1 MEFNFNPADDEKD
14 VLNKY
19 GRNLNQEVK
28 DNKIDP
34 IIGRDE
40 EVRRVIEIISRKT
53 KNNPVLIGE
62 PGVGKTAIV
71 EGLAQ
76 RIVNNDVP
84 SNLKDKVIYEIS
96 LPSIIAGA
104 SYQGQFEQRL
114 NSIIKAVKESNG
126 KIILFIDEIH
136 MLIGTGKNGSGSSM
150 DAANI
155 FKPMMARGE
164 MKIIG
169 ATTLNEYRE
178 YIEKDSALERRMQK
192 VYVKVPSKEETLTI
206 MRGLKQKW
214 EIFHNV
220 KIHDS
225 ALVAA
230 VKLSDRYINDRYLP
244 DKAID
249 LIDEA
254 AAKVKTQMY
263 SLPSDLDEVNH
274 QVVYLETEKAA
285 LINENDAK
293 SKKALEETE
302 QKLEALKKKQKKLRD
317 NWQKQ
322 KSEHDILNNLKKQ
335 VEEDK
340 QKIDRYQMEGEFVK
354 ASELLYSTIP
364 NLQKQIT
371 DLETKINDDPKNMI
385 HDSVTANDVSE
396 VISKA
401 TGIPLEKLIESDKN
415 KLLNLENELKKRV
428 KGQDEAIK
436 IVSDVVLRSR
446 AGINDPNRPIGS
458 FLFIGPTGVGKTELA
473 KSLASALFNSEKAI
487 VRFDMSEFM
496 EKHSVSKLV
505 GAPPGYVGYEQAG
518 ELTEAIRRRPYS
530 VILLD
535 EIEKAHPDVLNLFLQ
550 VLDDG
555 QLRDSQGREV
565 NFKNTIIIMTSNLC
579 SELIGKKDKQKVIEE
594 LSHFLKKEFINRIDE
609 IVPFNKLGTNE
620 IFEII
625 KKTLNDLSTRLL
637 NQDIN
642 VSFDKNVYKHIQD
655 SAYDPVFG
663 ARPIKRFIQ
672 KEIENLIAK
681 AIVDNKVK
689 KEKKYIVELKSD
701 KKLTIREIKSN

>member
-1 MEFNFNPADDEKD
+1 MDFNFNPAEDEKNA
-14 VLNKY
+14 LAKY

-40 EVRRVIEIISRKT
+40 EIRRVIEIISRKT

-114 NSIIKAVKESNG
+114 NNIIKAVKESNG
-126 KIILFIDEIH
+126 NIILFIDEIH
-136 MLIGTGKNGSGSSM
+136 MLVGTGKTGSGSSM

-192 VYVKVPSKEETLTI
+192 VYVKEPTKQEALTI

-214 EIFHNV
+214 ELFHKV

-230 VKLSDRYINDRYLP
+230 VKLSDRYINDRFLP

-254 AAKVKTQMY
+254 AAKIKTQMY
-263 SLPSDLDEVNH
+263 SVPADLDEVNR
-274 QVVYLETEKAA
+274 QIVYLETEKAA
-285 LINENDAK
+285 LMNENDNK
-293 SKKALEETE
+293 SKKNLEDTE
-302 QKLEALKKKQKKLRD
+302 EKLKELKQKQKTLND
-317 NWQKQ
+317 DWQKQ
-322 KSEHDILNNLKKQ
+322 KAEHDTLNNLKKQ
-335 VEEDK
+335 VDDSK
-340 QKIDRYQMEGEFVK
+340 QKIDRYQIEGEFVK
-354 ASELLYSTIP
+354 ASELLYSVIP
-364 NLQKQIT
+364 NLEKQIAA
-371 DLETKINDDPKNMI
+371 LEKKINDNPKYMI
-385 HDSVTANDVSE
+385 HDAVTANDVSE

-401 TGIPLEKLIESDKN
+401 TGIPLEKLIESDRA
-415 KLLNLENELKKRV
+415 KLLNLENELKKKV

-436 IVSDVVLRSR
+436 VVSDVVLRNR
-446 AGINDPNRPIGS
+446 AGINDPNHPIGS
-458 FLFIGPTGVGKTELA
+458 FLFMGPTGVGKTELA
-473 KSLASALFNSEKAI
+473 KALAYSLFNSEKAI

-496 EKHSVSKLV
+496 EKHSISKLV

-565 NFKNTIIIMTSNLC
+565 NFKNTIIIMTSNLGG
-579 SELIGKKDKQKVIEE
+579 ELIAENKKDEAIKDLTHV
-594 LSHFLKKEFINRIDE
+594 LKKEFINRIDE
-609 IVPFNKLGTNE
+609 IVCFNQLSPKVIDQIIDKL
-620 IFEII
+620 
-625 KKTLNDLSTRLL
+625 LNDLTYRLAM
-637 NQDIN
+637 QDIS
-642 VSFDKNVYKHIQD
+642 VSFTIDVKKYIQKN
-655 SAYDPVFG
+655 AYDPVFG

-672 KEIENLIAK
+672 KQIENLIAK
-681 AIVDNKVK
+681 AIVDNEIK
-689 KEKKYIVELKSD
+689 KDKHYTVELVD
-701 KKLTIREIKSN
+701 GKKLSIVKQRLN

>member
-192 VYVKVPSKEETLTI
+192 VYVKEPSKEETLTI

-302 QKLEALKKKQKKLRD
+302 QKLETLKKKQKKLRD

>member
-1 MEFNFNPADDEKD
+1 MDFNFNPAEDEKNA
-14 VLNKY
+14 LAKY

-40 EVRRVIEIISRKT
+40 EIRRVIEIISRKT

-114 NSIIKAVKESNG
+114 NNIIKAVKESNG
-126 KIILFIDEIH
+126 NIILFIDEIH
-136 MLIGTGKNGSGSSM
+136 MLVGTGKTGSGSSM

-192 VYVKVPSKEETLTI
+192 VYVKEPTKQVALTI

-214 EIFHNV
+214 ELFHKV

-230 VKLSDRYINDRYLP
+230 VKLSDRYINDRFLP

-254 AAKVKTQMY
+254 AAKIKTQMY
-263 SLPSDLDEVNH
+263 SVPADLDEVNR
-274 QVVYLETEKAA
+274 QIVYLETEKAA
-285 LINENDAK
+285 LMNENDNK
-293 SKKALEETE
+293 SKKNLEDTE
-302 QKLEALKKKQKKLRD
+302 EKLKELKQKQKTLND
-317 NWQKQ
+317 DWQKQ
-322 KSEHDILNNLKKQ
+322 KAEHDTLNNLKKQ
-335 VEEDK
+335 VDDSK
-340 QKIDRYQMEGEFVK
+340 QKIDRYQIDGEFVK
-354 ASELLYSTIP
+354 ASELLYSVIP
-364 NLQKQIT
+364 NLEKQIAA
-371 DLETKINDDPKNMI
+371 LEKKINDDPKYMI
-385 HDSVTANDVSE
+385 HDAVTANDVSE

-401 TGIPLEKLIESDKN
+401 TGIPLEKLIESDRA
-415 KLLNLENELKKRV
+415 KLLNLENELKKKV

-436 IVSDVVLRSR
+436 VVSDVVLRNR
-446 AGINDPNRPIGS
+446 AGINDPNHPIGS
-458 FLFIGPTGVGKTELA
+458 FLFMGPTGVGKTELA
-473 KSLASALFNSEKAI
+473 KALAYSLFNSEKAI

-496 EKHSVSKLV
+496 EKHSISKLV

-565 NFKNTIIIMTSNLC
+565 NFKNTIIIMTSNLGG
-579 SELIGKKDKQKVIEE
+579 ELIAENKKDEAIKDLTHV
-594 LSHFLKKEFINRIDE
+594 LKKEFINRIDE
-609 IVPFNKLGTNE
+609 IVCFNKLSPE
-620 IFEII
+620 VIDQII
-625 KKTLNDLSTRLL
+625 DKLLNDLSNRLAM
-637 NQDIN
+637 QDIY
-642 VSFDKNVYKHIQD
+642 VSFAKDVKKYIQK

-672 KEIENLIAK
+672 KQIENLIAK
-681 AIVDNKVK
+681 AIVDNEIK
-689 KEKKYIVELKSD
+689 KDKHYTIELVD
-701 KKLTIREIKSN
+701 GKKLSIVKQRLN

>member
-1 MEFNFNPADDEKD
+1 MDFNFNPAEDEKD
-14 VLNKY
+14 ALAKY

-28 DNKIDP
+28 ENKIDP

-40 EVRRVIEIISRKT
+40 EIRRVIEIISRKT

-114 NSIIKAVKESNG
+114 NNIIKAVKESNG
-126 KIILFIDEIH
+126 NIILFIDEIH
-136 MLIGTGKNGSGSSM
+136 MLVGTGKTGSGSSM

-192 VYVKVPSKEETLTI
+192 VYVKEPTKQEALTI

-214 EIFHNV
+214 ELFHKV

-230 VKLSDRYINDRYLP
+230 VKLSDRYINDRFLP

-254 AAKVKTQMY
+254 AAKIKTQMY
-263 SLPSDLDEVNH
+263 SVPADLDEVNR
-274 QVVYLETEKAA
+274 QIVYLETEKAA
-285 LINENDAK
+285 LMNENDNK
-293 SKKALEETE
+293 SKKNLEDTKE
-302 QKLEALKKKQKKLRD
+302 KLKELKQKQKTLND
-317 NWQKQ
+317 DWQKQ
-322 KSEHDILNNLKKQ
+322 KAEHDTLNNLKKQ
-335 VEEDK
+335 VEDSK
-340 QKIDRYQMEGEFVK
+340 QKIDRYQIEGEFVK
-354 ASELLYSTIP
+354 ASELLYSVIP
-364 NLQKQIT
+364 NLEKQIAA
-371 DLETKINDDPKNMI
+371 LEKKINDDPKYMI
-385 HDSVTANDVSE
+385 HDAVTANDVSE

-401 TGIPLEKLIESDKN
+401 TGIPLEKLIESDRA
-415 KLLNLENELKKRV
+415 KLLNLENELKKKV

-436 IVSDVVLRSR
+436 VVSDVVLRNR
-446 AGINDPNRPIGS
+446 AGINDPNHPIGS
-458 FLFIGPTGVGKTELA
+458 FLFMGPTGVGKTELA
-473 KSLASALFNSEKAI
+473 KALAYSLFNSEKAI

-496 EKHSVSKLV
+496 EKHSISKLV

-565 NFKNTIIIMTSNLC
+565 NFKNTIIIMTSNLGG
-579 SELIGKKDKQKVIEE
+579 ELIAKNKKDEAIKDLTHV
-594 LSHFLKKEFINRIDE
+594 LKKEFINRIDE
-609 IVPFNKLGTNE
+609 IVCFNQLSPEVIDQIIDKL
-620 IFEII
+620 
-625 KKTLNDLSTRLL
+625 LNDLSNRLAM
-637 NQDIN
+637 QDIY
-642 VSFDKNVYKHIQD
+642 VSFTKDVKKYIQK

-672 KEIENLIAK
+672 KQIENLIAK
-681 AIVDNKVK
+681 AIVDNEIK
-689 KEKKYIVELKSD
+689 KDKHYTVELVD
-701 KKLTIREIKSN
+701 GKKLSIVKQKLN

>member
-1 MEFNFNPADDEKD
+1 MDFNFNPAEDEKNA
-14 VLNKY
+14 LAKY

-40 EVRRVIEIISRKT
+40 EIRRVIEIISRKT

-114 NSIIKAVKESNG
+114 NNIIKAVKESNG
-126 KIILFIDEIH
+126 NIILFIDEIH
-136 MLIGTGKNGSGSSM
+136 MLVGTGKTGSGSSM

-192 VYVKVPSKEETLTI
+192 VYVKEPTKQEALTI

-214 EIFHNV
+214 ELFHKV

-230 VKLSDRYINDRYLP
+230 VKLSDRYINDRFLP

-254 AAKVKTQMY
+254 AAKIKTQMY
-263 SLPSDLDEVNH
+263 SVPADLDEVNR
-274 QVVYLETEKAA
+274 QIVYLETEKAA
-285 LINENDAK
+285 LMNENDNK
-293 SKKALEETE
+293 SKKNLEDTE
-302 QKLEALKKKQKKLRD
+302 EKLKELKQKQKTLND
-317 NWQKQ
+317 DWQKQ
-322 KSEHDILNNLKKQ
+322 KAEHDTLNNLKKQ
-335 VEEDK
+335 VDDSK
-340 QKIDRYQMEGEFVK
+340 QKIDRYQIEGEFVK
-354 ASELLYSTIP
+354 ASELLYSVIP
-364 NLQKQIT
+364 NLEKQIAA
-371 DLETKINDDPKNMI
+371 LEKKINDNPKYMI
-385 HDSVTANDVSE
+385 HDAVTANDVSE

-401 TGIPLEKLIESDKN
+401 TGIPLEKLIESDRA
-415 KLLNLENELKKRV
+415 KLLNLENELKKKV

-436 IVSDVVLRSR
+436 VVSDVVLRNR
-446 AGINDPNRPIGS
+446 AGINDPNHPIGS
-458 FLFIGPTGVGKTELA
+458 FLFMGPTGVGKTELA
-473 KSLASALFNSEKAI
+473 KALAYSLFNNEKAI

-496 EKHSVSKLV
+496 EKHSISKLV

-555 QLRDSQGREV
+555 QLRDSQGHEV
-565 NFKNTIIIMTSNLC
+565 NFKNTIIIMTSNLGG
-579 SELIGKKDKQKVIEE
+579 ELIAENKKDEAIKDLTHV
-594 LSHFLKKEFINRIDE
+594 LKKEFINRIDE
-609 IVPFNKLGTNE
+609 IVCFNQLSPKVIDQIIDKL
-620 IFEII
+620 
-625 KKTLNDLSTRLL
+625 LNDLSNRLAM
-637 NQDIN
+637 QDIC
-642 VSFDKNVYKHIQD
+642 VSFTKDVKKYIQK

-672 KEIENLIAK
+672 KQIENLIAK
-681 AIVDNKVK
+681 AIVDNEIK
-689 KEKKYIVELKSD
+689 KDKHYTVELVD
-701 KKLTIREIKSN
+701 GKKLSIVKQRLN

>member
-1 MEFNFNPADDEKD
+1 MDFNFNPAEDEKNA
-14 VLNKY
+14 LAKY

-28 DNKIDP
+28 ENKIDP

-40 EVRRVIEIISRKT
+40 EIRRVIEIISRKT

-114 NSIIKAVKESNG
+114 NNIIKAVKESNG
-126 KIILFIDEIH
+126 NIILFIDEIH
-136 MLIGTGKNGSGSSM
+136 MLVGTGKTGSGSSM

-192 VYVKVPSKEETLTI
+192 VYVKEPTKQEALTI

-214 EIFHNV
+214 ELFHKV

-230 VKLSDRYINDRYLP
+230 VKLSDRYINDRFLP

-254 AAKVKTQMY
+254 AAKIKTQMY
-263 SLPSDLDEVNH
+263 SVPADLDEVNR
-274 QVVYLETEKAA
+274 QIVYLETEKAA
-285 LINENDAK
+285 LMNENDNK
-293 SKKALEETE
+293 SKKNLEDTE
-302 QKLEALKKKQKKLRD
+302 EKLKELKQKQKTLND
-317 NWQKQ
+317 DWQKQ
-322 KSEHDILNNLKKQ
+322 KAEHDTLNNLKKQ
-335 VEEDK
+335 VDDSK
-340 QKIDRYQMEGEFVK
+340 QKIDRYQIEGEFVK
-354 ASELLYSTIP
+354 ASELLYSVIP
-364 NLQKQIT
+364 NLEKQIAA
-371 DLETKINDDPKNMI
+371 LEKKINDDPKYMI
-385 HDSVTANDVSE
+385 HDAVTANDVSE

-401 TGIPLEKLIESDKN
+401 TGIPLEKLIESDRA
-415 KLLNLENELKKRV
+415 KLLNLENELKKKV
-428 KGQDEAIK
+428 KGQDEALK
-436 IVSDVVLRSR
+436 VVSDVVLRNR
-446 AGINDPNRPIGS
+446 AGINDPNHPIGS
-458 FLFIGPTGVGKTELA
+458 FLFMGPTGVGKTELA
-473 KSLASALFNSEKAI
+473 KALAYSLFNSEKAI

-496 EKHSVSKLV
+496 EKHSISKLV

-518 ELTEAIRRRPYS
+518 ELTEVIRRRPYS

-565 NFKNTIIIMTSNLC
+565 NFKNTIIIMTSNLGG
-579 SELIGKKDKQKVIEE
+579 ELIAENKKDEAIKDLTHV
-594 LSHFLKKEFINRIDE
+594 LKKEFINRIDE
-609 IVPFNKLGTNE
+609 IVCFNKLSPE
-620 IFEII
+620 VIDQII
-625 KKTLNDLSTRLL
+625 DKLLNDLSNRLAM
-637 NQDIN
+637 QDIY
-642 VSFDKNVYKHIQD
+642 VSFAKDVKKYIQK

-672 KEIENLIAK
+672 KQIENLIAK
-681 AIVDNKVK
+681 AIVDNEIK
-689 KEKKYIVELKSD
+689 KDKHYTIELVD
-701 KKLTIREIKSN
+701 GKKLSIVKQRLN

>member
-1 MEFNFNPADDEKD
+1 MDFNFNPAEDEKNA
-14 VLNKY
+14 LAKY

-40 EVRRVIEIISRKT
+40 EIRRVIEIISRKT

-114 NSIIKAVKESNG
+114 NNIIKAVKESNG
-126 KIILFIDEIH
+126 NIILFIDEIH
-136 MLIGTGKNGSGSSM
+136 MLVGTGKTGSGSSM

-192 VYVKVPSKEETLTI
+192 VYVKEPTKQEALTI

-214 EIFHNV
+214 ELFHKV

-230 VKLSDRYINDRYLP
+230 VKLSDRYINDRFLP

-254 AAKVKTQMY
+254 AAKIKTQMY
-263 SLPSDLDEVNH
+263 SVPADLDEVNR
-274 QVVYLETEKAA
+274 QIVYLETEKAA
-285 LINENDAK
+285 LMNENDNK
-293 SKKALEETE
+293 SKKNLEDTE
-302 QKLEALKKKQKKLRD
+302 EKLKELKQKQKTLND
-317 NWQKQ
+317 DWQKQ
-322 KSEHDILNNLKKQ
+322 KAEHDTLNNLKKQ
-335 VEEDK
+335 VDDSK
-340 QKIDRYQMEGEFVK
+340 QKIDRYQIEGEFVK
-354 ASELLYSTIP
+354 ASELLYSVIP
-364 NLQKQIT
+364 NLEKQIAA
-371 DLETKINDDPKNMI
+371 LEKKINDNPKYMI
-385 HDSVTANDVSE
+385 HDAVTANDVSE

-401 TGIPLEKLIESDKN
+401 TGIPLEKLIESDRA
-415 KLLNLENELKKRV
+415 KLLNLENELKKKV

-436 IVSDVVLRSR
+436 VVSDVVLRNR
-446 AGINDPNRPIGS
+446 AGINDPNHPIGS
-458 FLFIGPTGVGKTELA
+458 FLFMGPTGVGKTELA
-473 KSLASALFNSEKAI
+473 KALAYSLFNSEKAI

-496 EKHSVSKLV
+496 EKHSISKLV

-565 NFKNTIIIMTSNLC
+565 NFKNTIIIMTSNLGG
-579 SELIGKKDKQKVIEE
+579 ELIAENKKDEAIKDLTHV
-594 LSHFLKKEFINRIDE
+594 LKKEFINRIDE
-609 IVPFNKLGTNE
+609 IVCFNQLSPKVIDQIIDKL
-620 IFEII
+620 
-625 KKTLNDLSTRLL
+625 LNDLTYRLAM
-637 NQDIN
+637 QDIS
-642 VSFDKNVYKHIQD
+642 VSFTIDVKKYIQK

-672 KEIENLIAK
+672 KQIENLIAK
-681 AIVDNKVK
+681 AIVDNEIK
-689 KEKKYIVELKSD
+689 KDKHYTVELVD
-701 KKLTIREIKSN
+701 GKKLSIVKQRLN

>member
-1 MEFNFNPADDEKD
+1 MDFNFNHAEDEKNA
-14 VLNKY
+14 LAKY

-40 EVRRVIEIISRKT
+40 EIRRVIEIISRKT

-114 NSIIKAVKESNG
+114 NNIIKAVKESNG
-126 KIILFIDEIH
+126 NIILFIDEIH
-136 MLIGTGKNGSGSSM
+136 MLVGTGKTGSGSSM

-192 VYVKVPSKEETLTI
+192 VYVKEPTKQEALTI

-214 EIFHNV
+214 ELFHKV

-230 VKLSDRYINDRYLP
+230 VKLSDRYINDRFLP

-254 AAKVKTQMY
+254 AAKIKTQMY
-263 SLPSDLDEVNH
+263 SVPADLDEVNR
-274 QVVYLETEKAA
+274 QIVYLETEKAA
-285 LINENDAK
+285 LMNENDNK
-293 SKKALEETE
+293 SKKNLEDTE
-302 QKLEALKKKQKKLRD
+302 EKLKELKQKQKTLND
-317 NWQKQ
+317 DWQKQ
-322 KSEHDILNNLKKQ
+322 KAEHDTLNNLKKQ
-335 VEEDK
+335 VDDSK
-340 QKIDRYQMEGEFVK
+340 QKIDRYQIEGEFVK
-354 ASELLYSTIP
+354 ASELLYSVIP
-364 NLQKQIT
+364 NLEKQIAA
-371 DLETKINDDPKNMI
+371 LEKKINDDPKYMI
-385 HDSVTANDVSE
+385 HDAVTANDVSE

-401 TGIPLEKLIESDKN
+401 TGIPLEKLIESDRA
-415 KLLNLENELKKRV
+415 KLLNLENELKKKV

-436 IVSDVVLRSR
+436 VVSDVVLRNR
-446 AGINDPNRPIGS
+446 AGINDPNHPIGS
-458 FLFIGPTGVGKTELA
+458 FLFMGPTGVGKTELA
-473 KSLASALFNSEKAI
+473 KALAYSLFNSEKAI

-496 EKHSVSKLV
+496 EKHSISKLV

-565 NFKNTIIIMTSNLC
+565 NFKNTIIIMTSNLGG
-579 SELIGKKDKQKVIEE
+579 ELIAENKKDEAIKDLTHV
-594 LSHFLKKEFINRIDE
+594 LKKEFINRIDE
-609 IVPFNKLGTNE
+609 IVCFNQLSPKVIDQIIDKL
-620 IFEII
+620 
-625 KKTLNDLSTRLL
+625 LNDLTYRLAM
-637 NQDIN
+637 QDIS
-642 VSFDKNVYKHIQD
+642 VSFTIDVKKYIQK

-672 KEIENLIAK
+672 KQIENLIAK
-681 AIVDNKVK
+681 AIVDNEIK
-689 KEKKYIVELKSD
+689 KDKHYTIELVD
-701 KKLTIREIKSN
+701 GKKLSIVKQRLN

>member
-1 MEFNFNPADDEKD
+1 MEFNFNPVEDEKD

-40 EVRRVIEIISRKT
+40 EIRRVIEIISRKT

-104 SYQGQFEQRL
+104 SFQGQFEQRL
-114 NSIIKAVKESNG
+114 NNIIKTVKESDG

-136 MLIGTGKNGSGSSM
+136 MLVGTGKTGSGSSM

-192 VYVKVPSKEETLTI
+192 VYVKEPTKEETLTI

-214 EIFHNV
+214 EIFHKV

-230 VKLSDRYINDRYLP
+230 VKLSDRYINDHYLP

-263 SLPSDLDEVNH
+263 SLPSDLDEVNR

-285 LINENDAK
+285 LMNESDSK
-293 SKKALEETE
+293 SKKTLEETE
-302 QKLEALKKKQKKLRD
+302 EKLKNLKKKQKTLND

-322 KSEHDILNNLKKQ
+322 KAEHDSLNNLKKE
-335 VEEDK
+335 VEESK
-340 QKIDRYQMEGEFVK
+340 QKVDRYQIEGEFVK

-364 NLQKQIT
+364 NLQKKIN
-371 DLETKINDDPKNMI
+371 DLETKINNDPKNMI

-401 TGIPLEKLIESDKN
+401 TGIPLEKLIESDKT

-446 AGINDPNRPIGS
+446 AGINDPNCPNGS

-487 VRFDMSEFM
+487 IRFDMSEFM

-505 GAPPGYVGYEQAG
+505 GAPPGYVGYEHAG
-518 ELTEAIRRRPYS
+518 ELTEAVRRRPYS

-565 NFKNTIIIMTSNLC
+565 NFKNTIIIMTSNLG
-579 SELIGKKDKQKVIEE
+579 SELIGKKDKQKMIEE

-609 IVPFNKLGTNE
+609 IVEFKKLNTTE
-620 IFEII
+620 IYKII
-625 KKTLNDLSTRLL
+625 EKMLNDLSIRLA

-642 VSFDKNVYKHIQD
+642 VSFDKNIYKYIQEN
-655 SAYDPVFG
+655 AYDSVFG

-681 AIVDNKVK
+681 SIVDNKLK
-689 KEKKYIVELKSD
+689 KDRNYIIELNNKKIE
-701 KKLTIREIKSN
+701 IHEIKAN

>member
-84 SNLKDKVIYEIS
+84 TNLKDKVIYEIS

-114 NSIIKAVKESNG
+114 NNIIKAVKESNG

-136 MLIGTGKNGSGSSM
+136 MLIGTGKNGGGSSM

-192 VYVKVPSKEETLTI
+192 VYVKEPTKEETLTI

-244 DKAID
+244 DKAIE
-249 LIDEA
+249 LMDEA

-285 LINENDAK
+285 LMNENDTK
-293 SKKALEETE
+293 SKKALEEAE
-302 QKLEALKKKQKKLRD
+302 QKLEALKKKQKTLRD

-322 KSEHDILNNLKKQ
+322 KSEHDTLNDLKKQ
-335 VEEDK
+335 VEDDK
-340 QKIDRYQMEGEFVK
+340 QKIDRYQMEGEFIK

-364 NLQKQIT
+364 NLQKQIAS
-371 DLETKINDDPKNMI
+371 LETKINNDPKNMI

-530 VILLD
+530 VVLLD

-579 SELIGKKDKQKVIEE
+579 SELISMKDKQKVIEE

-625 KKTLNDLSTRLL
+625 NKTLNDLSTRLS

-642 VSFDKNVYKHIQD
+642 VSFDKNVYKYIQD

-681 AIVDNKVK
+681 ALVDNKVK
-689 KEKKYIVELKSD
+689 KEKNYLVELKSD
-701 KKLTIREIKSN
+701 KKLTINEVKSN

>member
-1 MEFNFNPADDEKD
+1 MDFNFNPAEDEKNA
-14 VLNKY
+14 LAKY

-40 EVRRVIEIISRKT
+40 EIRRVIEIISRKT

-114 NSIIKAVKESNG
+114 NNIIKAVKESNG
-126 KIILFIDEIH
+126 SIILFIDEIH
-136 MLIGTGKNGSGSSM
+136 MLVGTGKTGSGSSM

-192 VYVKVPSKEETLTI
+192 VYVKEPTKQEALTI

-214 EIFHNV
+214 ELFHKV

-230 VKLSDRYINDRYLP
+230 VKLSDRYINDRFLP

-254 AAKVKTQMY
+254 AAKIKTQMY
-263 SLPSDLDEVNH
+263 SVPADLDEVNR
-274 QVVYLETEKAA
+274 QIVYLETEKAA
-285 LINENDAK
+285 LMNENDNK
-293 SKKALEETE
+293 SKKNLEDTE
-302 QKLEALKKKQKKLRD
+302 EKLKELKQKQKTLND
-317 NWQKQ
+317 DWQKQ
-322 KSEHDILNNLKKQ
+322 KAEHDTLNNLKKQ
-335 VEEDK
+335 VDDSK
-340 QKIDRYQMEGEFVK
+340 QKIDRYQIEGEFVK
-354 ASELLYSTIP
+354 ASELLYSVIP
-364 NLQKQIT
+364 NLEKQIAA
-371 DLETKINDDPKNMI
+371 LEKKINDDPKYMI
-385 HDSVTANDVSE
+385 HDAVTANDVSE

-401 TGIPLEKLIESDKN
+401 TGIPLEKLIESDRA
-415 KLLNLENELKKRV
+415 KLLNLENELKKKV

-436 IVSDVVLRSR
+436 VVSDVVLRNR
-446 AGINDPNRPIGS
+446 AGINDPNHPIGS
-458 FLFIGPTGVGKTELA
+458 FLFMGPTGVGKTELA
-473 KSLASALFNSEKAI
+473 KALAYSLFNSEKAI

-496 EKHSVSKLV
+496 EKHSISKLV

-565 NFKNTIIIMTSNLC
+565 NFKNTIIIMTSNLGG
-579 SELIGKKDKQKVIEE
+579 ELIAENKKDEAIKDLTHV
-594 LSHFLKKEFINRIDE
+594 LKKEFINRIDE
-609 IVPFNKLGTNE
+609 IVCFNKLSPE
-620 IFEII
+620 VIDQII
-625 KKTLNDLSTRLL
+625 DKLLNDLSNRLAM
-637 NQDIN
+637 QDIY
-642 VSFDKNVYKHIQD
+642 VSFAKDVKKYIQK

-672 KEIENLIAK
+672 KQIENLIAK
-681 AIVDNKVK
+681 AIVDNEIK
-689 KEKKYIVELKSD
+689 KDKHYTIELVD
-701 KKLTIREIKSN
+701 GKKLSIVKQRLN

>member
-1 MEFNFNPADDEKD
+1 MDFNFNPAEDEKNA
-14 VLNKY
+14 LAKY

-40 EVRRVIEIISRKT
+40 EIRRVIEIISRKT

-114 NSIIKAVKESNG
+114 NNIIKAVKESNG
-126 KIILFIDEIH
+126 NIILFIDEIH
-136 MLIGTGKNGSGSSM
+136 MLVGTGKTGAGSSM

-192 VYVKVPSKEETLTI
+192 VYVKEPTKQEALTI

-214 EIFHNV
+214 ELFHKV

-230 VKLSDRYINDRYLP
+230 VKLSDRYINDRFLP

-254 AAKVKTQMY
+254 AAKIKTQMY
-263 SLPSDLDEVNH
+263 SVPADLDEVNR
-274 QVVYLETEKAA
+274 QIVYLETEKAA
-285 LINENDAK
+285 LMNENDNK
-293 SKKALEETE
+293 SKKNLEDTE
-302 QKLEALKKKQKKLRD
+302 EKLKKLKQKQKTLND
-317 NWQKQ
+317 DWQKQ
-322 KSEHDILNNLKKQ
+322 KAEHDTLNSLKKQ
-335 VEEDK
+335 VDDSK
-340 QKIDRYQMEGEFVK
+340 QKIDRYQIEGEFVK
-354 ASELLYSTIP
+354 ASELLYSVIP
-364 NLQKQIT
+364 NLEKQIAA
-371 DLETKINDDPKNMI
+371 LEKKINDDPKYMI
-385 HDSVTANDVSE
+385 HDAVTANDVSE

-401 TGIPLEKLIESDKN
+401 TGIPLEKLIESDRA
-415 KLLNLENELKKRV
+415 KLLNLENELKKKV

-436 IVSDVVLRSR
+436 VVSDVVLRNR

-458 FLFIGPTGVGKTELA
+458 FLFMGPTGVGKTELA
-473 KSLASALFNSEKAI
+473 KALAYSLFNSEKAI

-496 EKHSVSKLV
+496 EKHSISKLV

-565 NFKNTIIIMTSNLC
+565 NFKNTIIIMTSNLGG
-579 SELIGKKDKQKVIEE
+579 ELIAENKKDEAIKDLTHV
-594 LSHFLKKEFINRIDE
+594 LKKEFINRIDE
-609 IVPFNKLGTNE
+609 IVCFNKLSPE
-620 IFEII
+620 VIDQII
-625 KKTLNDLSTRLL
+625 DKLLNDLSNRLAM
-637 NQDIN
+637 QDIY
-642 VSFDKNVYKHIQD
+642 VSFAKDVKKYIQK

-672 KEIENLIAK
+672 KQIENLIAK
-681 AIVDNKVK
+681 AIVDNEIK
-689 KEKKYIVELKSD
+689 KDKHYTIELVD
-701 KKLTIREIKSN
+701 GKKLSIVKQRLN

>member
-192 VYVKVPSKEETLTI
+192 VYVKEPSKEETLTI

-364 NLQKQIT
+364 NLQKQIA

-642 VSFDKNVYKHIQD
+642 VSFDKNVYKYIQD

>member
-1 MEFNFNPADDEKD
+1 MEFNFNPAEDEKD

-40 EVRRVIEIISRKT
+40 EIRRVIEIISRKT

-71 EGLAQ
+71 EGLVQ
-76 RIVNNDVP
+76 RIINNDVP

-104 SYQGQFEQRL
+104 SFQGQFEQRL

-136 MLIGTGKNGSGSSM
+136 MLIGTGKTNGGSSM

-155 FKPMMARGE
+155 LKPMMARGE

-192 VYVKVPSKEETLTI
+192 VYVKEPTKEEALTI
-206 MRGLKQKW
+206 IRGLKQKW
-214 EIFHNV
+214 EIFHKV

-225 ALVAA
+225 ALVSA
-230 VKLSDRYINDRYLP
+230 VNLSDRYINDHYLP

-263 SLPSDLDEVNH
+263 SVPSDLDEVNH
-274 QVVYLETEKAA
+274 QIVYLETEKAA
-285 LINENDAK
+285 LMNENDAK

-302 QKLEALKKKQKKLRD
+302 QKLKNLKKKQKTLND
-317 NWQKQ
+317 EWQKQ
-322 KSEHDILNNLKKQ
+322 KVEHDSLNNLKKE
-335 VEEDK
+335 VEESK
-340 QKIDRYQMEGEFVK
+340 QKIDRYQIEGEFVK

-371 DLETKINDDPKNMI
+371 NLESKINNDPKNMI

-401 TGIPLEKLIESDKN
+401 TGIPLEKLIESDKT
-415 KLLNLENELKKRV
+415 KLLNLENELKMRV
-428 KGQDEAIK
+428 KGQDEAVK

-473 KSLASALFNSEKAI
+473 KSLASALFDSEKAI

-518 ELTEAIRRRPYS
+518 ALTEAIRRKPYS

-565 NFKNTIIIMTSNLC
+565 NFKNTIIIMTSNLG
-579 SELIGKKDKQKVIEE
+579 SELVGKKDKQKIIEE
-594 LSHFLKKEFINRIDE
+594 LTHFLKKEFINRIDE
-609 IVPFNKLGTNE
+609 IVLFNRLNTTE
-620 IFEII
+620 ISKII
-625 KKTLNDLSTRLL
+625 EKILNDLSMRLD

-642 VSFDKNVYKHIQD
+642 VVFDKSIYKYIQD
-655 SAYDPVFG
+655 NAYDPVFG

-681 AIVDNKVK
+681 SIVDNKVK
-689 KEKKYIVELKSD
+689 KDKNYIINLKN
-701 KKLTIREIKSN
+701 KKLEIHEIKPN

>member
-192 VYVKVPSKEETLTI
+192 VYVKEPSKEETLTI

-302 QKLEALKKKQKKLRD
+302 QKLETLKKKQKKLRD

-637 NQDIN
+637 NQDTN
-642 VSFDKNVYKHIQD
+642 VSFDKNVYKYIQD

-663 ARPIKRFIQ
+663 ARPIERFIQ

>member
-1 MEFNFNPADDEKD
+1 MDFNFNPAEDEKNA
-14 VLNKY
+14 LAKY

-40 EVRRVIEIISRKT
+40 EIRRVIEIISRKT

-114 NSIIKAVKESNG
+114 NNIIKAVKESNG
-126 KIILFIDEIH
+126 NIILFIDEIH
-136 MLIGTGKNGSGSSM
+136 MLVGTGKTGSGSSM

-192 VYVKVPSKEETLTI
+192 VYVKEPTKQEALTI

-214 EIFHNV
+214 ELFHKV

-230 VKLSDRYINDRYLP
+230 VKLSDRYINDRFLP

-254 AAKVKTQMY
+254 AAKIKTQMY
-263 SLPSDLDEVNH
+263 SVPADLDEVNR
-274 QVVYLETEKAA
+274 QIVYLETEKAA
-285 LINENDAK
+285 LMNENDNK
-293 SKKALEETE
+293 SKKNLEDTE
-302 QKLEALKKKQKKLRD
+302 EKLKELKQKQKTLND
-317 NWQKQ
+317 DWQKQ
-322 KSEHDILNNLKKQ
+322 KAEHDTLNNLKKQ
-335 VEEDK
+335 VDDSK
-340 QKIDRYQMEGEFVK
+340 QKIDRYQIEGEFVK
-354 ASELLYSTIP
+354 ASELLYSVIP
-364 NLQKQIT
+364 NLEKQIAA
-371 DLETKINDDPKNMI
+371 LEKKINDNPKYMI
-385 HDSVTANDVSE
+385 HDAVTANDVSE

-401 TGIPLEKLIESDKN
+401 TGIPLEKLIESDRA
-415 KLLNLENELKKRV
+415 KLLNLENELKKKV

-436 IVSDVVLRSR
+436 VVSDVVLRNR
-446 AGINDPNRPIGS
+446 AGINDPNHPIGS
-458 FLFIGPTGVGKTELA
+458 FLFMGPTGVGKTELA
-473 KSLASALFNSEKAI
+473 KALAYSLFNSEKAM

-496 EKHSVSKLV
+496 EKHSISKLV

-565 NFKNTIIIMTSNLC
+565 NFKNTIIIMTSNLGG
-579 SELIGKKDKQKVIEE
+579 ELIAENKKDEAIKDLTHV
-594 LSHFLKKEFINRIDE
+594 LKKEFINRIDE
-609 IVPFNKLGTNE
+609 IVCFNQLSPKVIDQIIDKL
-620 IFEII
+620 
-625 KKTLNDLSTRLL
+625 LNDLTYRLAM
-637 NQDIN
+637 QDIS
-642 VSFDKNVYKHIQD
+642 VSFTIDVKKYIQK

-672 KEIENLIAK
+672 KQIENLIAK
-681 AIVDNKVK
+681 AIVDNEIK
-689 KEKKYIVELKSD
+689 KDKHYTVELVD
-701 KKLTIREIKSN
+701 GKKLSIVKQRLN

>member
-1 MEFNFNPADDEKD
+1 MEFNFNPSEDEKD

-19 GRNLNQEVK
+19 GRNLNQEVN

-40 EVRRVIEIISRKT
+40 EIRRVIEIISRKT

-71 EGLAQ
+71 EGLVQ
-76 RIVNNDVP
+76 RIINNDVP

-96 LPSIIAGA
+96 LPNIIAGA
-104 SYQGQFEQRL
+104 SFQGQFEQRL
-114 NSIIKAVKESNG
+114 NNIIKAVKESSG

-136 MLIGTGKNGSGSSM
+136 MLIGTGKTSGGSSM

-155 FKPMMARGE
+155 LKPMMARGE
-164 MKIIG
+164 VKIIG

-192 VYVKVPSKEETLTI
+192 VYVKEPTKEETLTI

-214 EIFHNV
+214 EIFHKV

-225 ALVAA
+225 ALVSA
-230 VKLSDRYINDRYLP
+230 VNLSDRYINDHYLP

-263 SLPSDLDEVNH
+263 SVPSDLDEVNH
-274 QVVYLETEKAA
+274 QVIYLETEKAA
-285 LINENDAK
+285 LTNENDAK

-302 QKLEALKKKQKKLRD
+302 EKLKNLKKKQKTLND
-317 NWQKQ
+317 DWQKQ
-322 KSEHDILNNLKKQ
+322 KAEHDSLNNLKKEI
-335 VEEDK
+335 EESK
-340 QKIDRYQMEGEFVK
+340 QKIDRYQIEGEFVK

-364 NLQKQIT
+364 NLQKQIAN
-371 DLETKINDDPKNMI
+371 LESKINNDPKNMI

-401 TGIPLEKLIESDKN
+401 TGIPLEKLIESDKT
-415 KLLNLENELKKRV
+415 KLLNLENELKIRV

-446 AGINDPNRPIGS
+446 AGINNPNRPIGS

-473 KSLASALFNSEKAI
+473 KSLASALFDSEKAI

-518 ELTEAIRRRPYS
+518 VLTEAIRRRPYS

-555 QLRDSQGREV
+555 QLRDSHGREV
-565 NFKNTIIIMTSNLC
+565 NFKNTIIIMTSNLG
-579 SELIGKKDKQKVIEE
+579 SELVGKKDKQKIIEE
-594 LSHFLKKEFINRIDE
+594 LTHFLKKEFINRIDE
-609 IVPFNKLGTNE
+609 IVLFNRLNTTE
-620 IFEII
+620 IAKII
-625 KKTLNDLSTRLL
+625 QKILNDLSIRLT

-642 VSFDKNVYKHIQD
+642 VTFDKSIYKYIQD
-655 SAYDPVFG
+655 NAYDSIFG

-681 AIVDNKVK
+681 SIVDNKVK
-689 KEKKYIVELKSD
+689 KDKNYIIILKNN
-701 KKLTIREIKSN
+701 KKLEIHEIKPN

>member
-14 VLNKY
+14 VLDKY

-192 VYVKVPSKEETLTI
+192 VYVKEPSKEETLTI

-642 VSFDKNVYKHIQD
+642 VSFDKNVYKYIQD

-681 AIVDNKVK
+681 AIVDNKIK

>member
-1 MEFNFNPADDEKD
+1 MDFNFNPAEDEKNA
-14 VLNKY
+14 LAKY

-28 DNKIDP
+28 ENKIDP

-40 EVRRVIEIISRKT
+40 EIRRVIEIISRKT

-114 NSIIKAVKESNG
+114 NNIIKAVKESNG
-126 KIILFIDEIH
+126 NIILFIDEIH
-136 MLIGTGKNGSGSSM
+136 MLVGTGKTGSGSSM

-192 VYVKVPSKEETLTI
+192 VYVKEPTKQEALTI

-214 EIFHNV
+214 ELFHKV

-230 VKLSDRYINDRYLP
+230 VKLSDRYINDRFLP

-254 AAKVKTQMY
+254 AAKIKTQMY
-263 SLPSDLDEVNH
+263 SVPADLDEVNR
-274 QVVYLETEKAA
+274 QIVYLETEKAA
-285 LINENDAK
+285 LMNENDNK
-293 SKKALEETE
+293 SKKNLEDTE
-302 QKLEALKKKQKKLRD
+302 EKLKELKQKQKTLND
-317 NWQKQ
+317 DWQKQ
-322 KSEHDILNNLKKQ
+322 KAEHDTLNNLKKQ
-335 VEEDK
+335 VDDSK
-340 QKIDRYQMEGEFVK
+340 QKIDRYQIDGEFVK
-354 ASELLYSTIP
+354 ASELLYSVIP
-364 NLQKQIT
+364 NLEKQIAA
-371 DLETKINDDPKNMI
+371 LEKKINDDPKYMI
-385 HDSVTANDVSE
+385 HDAVTANDVSE

-401 TGIPLEKLIESDKN
+401 TGIPLEKLIESDRA
-415 KLLNLENELKKRV
+415 KLLNLENELKKKV

-436 IVSDVVLRSR
+436 VVSDVVLRNR
-446 AGINDPNRPIGS
+446 AGINDPNHPIGS
-458 FLFIGPTGVGKTELA
+458 FLFMGPTGVGKTELA
-473 KSLASALFNSEKAI
+473 KALAYSLFNSEKAI

-496 EKHSVSKLV
+496 EKHSISKLV

-565 NFKNTIIIMTSNLC
+565 NFKNTIIIMTSNLGG
-579 SELIGKKDKQKVIEE
+579 ELIAENKKDEAIKDLTHV
-594 LSHFLKKEFINRIDE
+594 LKKEFINRIDE
-609 IVPFNKLGTNE
+609 IVCFNKLSPE
-620 IFEII
+620 VIDQII
-625 KKTLNDLSTRLL
+625 DKLLNDLSNRLAM
-637 NQDIN
+637 QDIY
-642 VSFDKNVYKHIQD
+642 VSFVKDVKKYIQK

-672 KEIENLIAK
+672 KQIENLIAK
-681 AIVDNKVK
+681 AIVDNEIK
-689 KEKKYIVELKSD
+689 KDKHYTIELVD
-701 KKLTIREIKSN
+701 GKKLSIVKQRLN

>member
-1 MEFNFNPADDEKD
+1 MDFNFNPAEDEKNA
-14 VLNKY
+14 LAKY

-40 EVRRVIEIISRKT
+40 EIRRVIEIISRKT

-114 NSIIKAVKESNG
+114 NNIINAVKESNG
-126 KIILFIDEIH
+126 NIILFIDEIH
-136 MLIGTGKNGSGSSM
+136 MLVGTGKTGSGSSM

-192 VYVKVPSKEETLTI
+192 VYVKEPTKQEALTI

-214 EIFHNV
+214 ELFHKV

-230 VKLSDRYINDRYLP
+230 VKLSDRYINDRFLP

-254 AAKVKTQMY
+254 AAKIKTQMY
-263 SLPSDLDEVNH
+263 SVPADLDEVNR
-274 QVVYLETEKAA
+274 QIVYLETEKAA
-285 LINENDAK
+285 LMNENDNK
-293 SKKALEETE
+293 SKKNLENTE
-302 QKLEALKKKQKKLRD
+302 EKLKELKQKQKTLND
-317 NWQKQ
+317 DWQKQ
-322 KSEHDILNNLKKQ
+322 KAEHDTLNNLKKQ
-335 VEEDK
+335 VDDSK
-340 QKIDRYQMEGEFVK
+340 QKIDRYQIEGEFVK
-354 ASELLYSTIP
+354 ASELLYSVIP
-364 NLQKQIT
+364 NLEKQIAA
-371 DLETKINDDPKNMI
+371 LEKKINDDPKYMI
-385 HDSVTANDVSE
+385 HDAVTANDVSE

-401 TGIPLEKLIESDKN
+401 TGIPLEKLIESDRA
-415 KLLNLENELKKRV
+415 KLLNLENELKKKV

-436 IVSDVVLRSR
+436 VVSDVVLRNR
-446 AGINDPNRPIGS
+446 AGINDPNHPIGS
-458 FLFIGPTGVGKTELA
+458 FLFMGPTGVGKTELA
-473 KSLASALFNSEKAI
+473 KALAYSLFNSEKAI

-496 EKHSVSKLV
+496 EKHSISKLV

-565 NFKNTIIIMTSNLC
+565 NFKNTIIIMTSNLGG
-579 SELIGKKDKQKVIEE
+579 ELIAENKKDEAIKDLTHV
-594 LSHFLKKEFINRIDE
+594 LKKEFINRIDE
-609 IVPFNKLGTNE
+609 IVCFNKLSPE
-620 IFEII
+620 VIDQII
-625 KKTLNDLSTRLL
+625 DKLLNDLSNRLAM
-637 NQDIN
+637 QDIY
-642 VSFDKNVYKHIQD
+642 VSFAKDVKKYIKK

-672 KEIENLIAK
+672 KQIENLIAK
-681 AIVDNKVK
+681 TIVDNEIK
-689 KEKKYIVELKSD
+689 KDKHYTIELVD
-701 KKLTIREIKSN
+701 GKKLSIVKQRLN

>member
-1 MEFNFNPADDEKD
+1 MDFNFNPAEDEKNA
-14 VLNKY
+14 LAKY

-40 EVRRVIEIISRKT
+40 EIRRVIEIISRKT

-114 NSIIKAVKESNG
+114 NNIIKAVKESNG
-126 KIILFIDEIH
+126 NIILFIDEIH
-136 MLIGTGKNGSGSSM
+136 MLVGTGKTGSGSSM

-192 VYVKVPSKEETLTI
+192 VYVKEPTKQEALTI

-214 EIFHNV
+214 ELFHKV

-230 VKLSDRYINDRYLP
+230 VKLSDRYINDRFLP

-254 AAKVKTQMY
+254 AAKIKTQMY
-263 SLPSDLDEVNH
+263 SVPADLDEVNR
-274 QVVYLETEKAA
+274 QIVYLETEKAA
-285 LINENDAK
+285 LMNENDNK
-293 SKKALEETE
+293 SKKNLEDTE
-302 QKLEALKKKQKKLRD
+302 EKLKELKQKQKTLND
-317 NWQKQ
+317 DWQKQ
-322 KSEHDILNNLKKQ
+322 KAEHDTLNNLKKQ
-335 VEEDK
+335 VDDSK
-340 QKIDRYQMEGEFVK
+340 QKIDRYQIEGEFVK
-354 ASELLYSTIP
+354 ASELLYSVIP
-364 NLQKQIT
+364 NLEKQIAA
-371 DLETKINDDPKNMI
+371 LEKKINDNPKYMI
-385 HDSVTANDVSE
+385 HDAVTANDVSE

-401 TGIPLEKLIESDKN
+401 TGIPLEKLIESDRA
-415 KLLNLENELKKRV
+415 KLLNLENELKKKV

-436 IVSDVVLRSR
+436 VVSDVVLRNR
-446 AGINDPNRPIGS
+446 AGINDPNHPIGS
-458 FLFIGPTGVGKTELA
+458 FLFMGPTGVGKTELA
-473 KSLASALFNSEKAI
+473 KALAYSLFNSEKAI

-496 EKHSVSKLV
+496 EKHSISKLV

-565 NFKNTIIIMTSNLC
+565 NFKNTIIIMTSNLGG
-579 SELIGKKDKQKVIEE
+579 ELIAENKKDEAIKDLTHV
-594 LSHFLKKEFINRIDE
+594 LKKEFINRIDE
-609 IVPFNKLGTNE
+609 IVCFNQLSPKVIDQIIDKL
-620 IFEII
+620 
-625 KKTLNDLSTRLL
+625 LNDLTYRLAM
-637 NQDIN
+637 QDIS
-642 VSFDKNVYKHIQD
+642 VSFTKDVKKYIQK

-672 KEIENLIAK
+672 KQIENLIAK
-681 AIVDNKVK
+681 AIVDNEIK
-689 KEKKYIVELKSD
+689 KDKHYTVELVD
-701 KKLTIREIKSN
+701 GKKLSIVKQRLN

>member
-192 VYVKVPSKEETLTI
+192 VYVKEPSKEETLTI

-302 QKLEALKKKQKKLRD
+302 QKLETLKKKQKKLRD

-579 SELIGKKDKQKVIEE
+579 SELIGKKDKQKVIDE

-642 VSFDKNVYKHIQD
+642 VSFDKNVYKYIQD
-655 SAYDPVFG
+655 SAYDPFFG

>member
-84 SNLKDKVIYEIS
+84 TNLKDKVIYEIS

-114 NSIIKAVKESNG
+114 NNIIKAVKESNG

-136 MLIGTGKNGSGSSM
+136 MLIGTGKNGGGSSM

-192 VYVKVPSKEETLTI
+192 VYVKEPTKEETLTI

-244 DKAID
+244 DKAIE
-249 LIDEA
+249 LMDEA

-285 LINENDAK
+285 LMNENDTK
-293 SKKALEETE
+293 SKKALEEAE
-302 QKLEALKKKQKKLRD
+302 QKLEALKKKQKTLRD

-322 KSEHDILNNLKKQ
+322 KSEHDTLNDLKKQ
-335 VEEDK
+335 VEDDK
-340 QKIDRYQMEGEFVK
+340 QKIDRYQMEGEFIK

-364 NLQKQIT
+364 NLQKQIAS
-371 DLETKINDDPKNMI
+371 LETKINNDPKNMI

-530 VILLD
+530 VVLLD

-579 SELIGKKDKQKVIEE
+579 SELISMKDKQKVIEE

-625 KKTLNDLSTRLL
+625 NKTLNDLSTRLL

-642 VSFDKNVYKHIQD
+642 VSFDKNVYKYIQD

-701 KKLTIREIKSN
+701 KKPTIREIKSN